1 MTNFKIQRYNRNKPK
16 CNDVYSRN
24 YLSKIKDG
32 EFVINLDECKSIG
45 IHWIALYVS
54 GNNVICFDI
63 FGVQYIPKEIKKFV
77 GNKNMRVN
85 IYRTQTYDS
94 VVRGCF
100 SIAFIAAMLYGKIL
114 LDYTN
119 LLFFY

>member
-1 MTNFKIQRYNRNKPK
+1 M
-16 CNDVYSRN
+16 
-24 YLSKIKDG
+24 
-32 EFVINLDECKSIG
+32 
-45 IHWIALYVS
+45 
-54 GNNVICFDI
+54 ICFDI

-100 SIAFIAAMLYGKIL
+100 SIAFIAAMLYSKIL